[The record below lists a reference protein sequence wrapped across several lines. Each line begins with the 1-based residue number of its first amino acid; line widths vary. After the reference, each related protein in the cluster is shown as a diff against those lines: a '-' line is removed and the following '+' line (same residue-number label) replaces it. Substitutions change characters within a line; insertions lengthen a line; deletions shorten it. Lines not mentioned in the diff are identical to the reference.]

1 MNPEDP
7 DKHDE
12 PTGAP
17 RDEDA
22 RPEGEETPPTDPAIE
37 ADQPVEPDL
46 PASDPE
52 PAPEHA
58 IETEPEPPLTLRE
71 PQPESA
77 PPPPREPARRR
88 GGFGGYMRRVMLWAF
103 LLVVV
108 APLALTLIYKVVPP
122 PFTLLMVQR
131 VFEGKGWDYRWR
143 SIDRMS
149 PALVQ
154 AAIAAED
161 ARFCE
166 HHGFDFEAM
175 EKAWKNNKRGG
186 RVKGGST
193 ISQQTAK
200 NVFLWPARSYVRKGL
215 EAYFTVLIETVWG
228 KRRIMEVYLNVAE
241 MGSGT
246 YGVEAASR
254 RYFGV
259 GADKV
264 TRAQAARLVA
274 ILPNPLK
281 YRAVKPG
288 RYVAGRSRR
297 IGAAAGT
304 VRNEGLAACVG
315 KLRRPAEKDASEPV
329 IPARPTVRK
338 PAPATKTDPLPL
350 AAPTP
355 PATAEEPAPAPAP
368 AESPVFETPPNSD

>member
-1 MNPEDP
+1 MNP
-7 DKHDE
+7 
-12 PTGAP
+12 TGTHGP
-17 RDEDA
+17 WRL
-22 RPEGEETPPTDPAIE
+22 I
-37 ADQPVEPDL
+37 
-46 PASDPE
+46 
-52 PAPEHA
+52 
-58 IETEPEPPLTLRE
+58 
-71 PQPESA
+71 
-77 PPPPREPARRR
+77 RR
-88 GGFGGYMRRVMLWAF
+88 LALAAF

-108 APLALTLIYKVVPP
+108 APVGLTLFYRFVPP
-122 PFTLLMVQR
+122 PFTILMVQR

-143 SIDRMS
+143 SLDRMS

-161 ARFCE
+161 SRFCE
-166 HHGFDFEAM
+166 HNGFDFEAM
-175 EKAWKNNKRGG
+175 EKAWKNNQRGG

-215 EAYFTVLIETVWG
+215 EAYFTVLIETLWG

-259 GADKV
+259 SADKV

-288 RYVAGRSRR
+288 KYVAGRSRR

-304 VRNEGLAACVG
+304 VRNDGLAACVG
-315 KLRRPAEKDASEPV
+315 KMRRPTAAERAEPA
-329 IPARPTVRK
+329 PERRPTVRR
-338 PAPATKTDPLPL
+338 PAPETKADPLP
-350 AAPTP
+350 AADA
-355 PATAEEPAPAPAP
+355 PAPEPVAPAEPAPAAVEP
-368 AESPVFETPPNSD
+368 PVFETPPNSD